1 MAEDVAV
8 APVHKEVSL
17 VEAAALLD
25 MSLPALIQLLETGAI
40 LSTGTGEERRIGLH
54 DLVVYKEQRSVAN
67 KRDLATALAVVQEA
81 GAYD

>member
-8 APVHKEVSL
+8 VPVHKEISL

-25 MSLPALIQLLETGAI
+25 MPLPALIQLVKTGAI
-40 LSTGTGEERRIGLH
+40 LSTGAGEERRIGLH
-54 DLVVYKEQRSVAN
+54 NLVVYKEQRSVAN
-67 KRDLATALAVVQEA
+67 KRDLATALSVVQEA